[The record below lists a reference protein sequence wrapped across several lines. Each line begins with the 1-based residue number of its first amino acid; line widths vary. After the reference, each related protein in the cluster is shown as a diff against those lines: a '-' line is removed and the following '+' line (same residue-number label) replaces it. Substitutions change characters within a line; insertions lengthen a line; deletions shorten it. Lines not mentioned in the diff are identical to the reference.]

1 MEEIYGKVYTSD
13 SLLETVLYWGINCT
27 CDTILIFTTAVR
39 VNVGTFGHSRVQLLL
54 GTRHVVQYN
63 VSNDI

>member
-1 MEEIYGKVYTSD
+1 MRGGGGILVDKFSYFTMKLKEKDLV
-13 SLLETVLYWGINCT
+13 LLSTQKYVLT
-27 CDTILIFTTAVR
+27 R

-54 GTRHVVQYN
+54 GTRHVVQYI